1 MKRTIAALVLMGFLP
16 VASTGCFG
24 GFQLTR
30 KVYQFNREVSPDK
43 WIRELAFLALAIF
56 PVYGA
61 ATFLDA
67 VVFNSIEFWTGS
79 NPVLAKNGASR
90 KITTADGV
98 ATLTR
103 SDENT
108 IEVRIDLA
116 IDTKAAG
123 VGHALDHGASHFVM
137 QREDDGFSAR
147 TPNGELLARVAEID
161 GELMLFKTEL

>member
-16 VASTGCFG
+16 VATTGCFG

-30 KVYQFNREVSPDK
+30 KVYSFNREVSPDK
-43 WIRELAFLALAIF
+43 WVRELVFLAMAIF

-90 KITTADGV
+90 KITTADGT
-98 ATLTR
+98 AILTR
-103 SDENT
+103 TSENSLD
-108 IEVRIDLA
+108 VRVR
-116 IDTKAAG
+116 G
-123 VGHALDHGASHFVM
+123 LDGQEGHFVM
-137 QREDDGFSAR
+137 QREGDGFSAR
-147 TPNGELLARVAEID
+147 TPEGELIARVAEID
-161 GELMLFKTEL
+161 GEPMLFKSEL

>member
-1 MKRTIAALVLMGFLP
+1 MKRMIAALVLMGFLP

-43 WIRELAFLALAIF
+43 WIRELVFLAMVIF

-67 VVFNSIEFWTGS
+67 VAFNSIEFWTGS

-90 KITTADGV
+90 KITTAEGV

-103 SDENT
+103 SGEDK
-108 IEVRIDLA
+108 IDVK
-116 IDTKAAG
+116 IDIKVEG
-123 VGHALDHGASHFVM
+123 NDDRSSHFVM
-137 QREDDGFSAR
+137 QRENDGFSAR
-147 TPNGELLARVAEID
+147 TPDGELLARVAEID

>member
-16 VASTGCFG
+16 VATTGCFG

-30 KVYQFNREVSPDK
+30 KVYSFNREVSPDK
-43 WIRELAFLALAIF
+43 WVRELVFLAMAIF

-90 KITTADGV
+90 KITTAYGT
-98 ATLTR
+98 AILTR
-103 SDENT
+103 TSENSLD
-108 IEVRIDLA
+108 VRVR
-116 IDTKAAG
+116 G
-123 VGHALDHGASHFVM
+123 LDGRDGHFVM
-137 QREDDGFSAR
+137 QREGDGFSAR
-147 TPNGELLARVAEID
+147 TPEGELIARVAEID
-161 GELMLFKTEL
+161 GEPMLFKSEL

>member
-1 MKRTIAALVLMGFLP
+1 MKRMIAALVLMGFLP
-16 VASTGCFG
+16 VVSTGCFG

-43 WIRELAFLALAIF
+43 WVREVAFLAMAIF

-67 VVFNSIEFWTGS
+67 VVFNSVEFWTGS

-103 SDENT
+103 SDKNT
-108 IEVRIDLA
+108 IAVRIDLE
-116 IDTKAAG
+116 IDAKIEASRART
-123 VGHALDHGASHFVM
+123 SHFVM
-137 QREDDGFSAR
+137 QRENDGFSAR
-147 TPNGELLARVAEID
+147 MPNGELLARVAEID

>member
-16 VASTGCFG
+16 VATTGCFG

-30 KVYQFNREVSPDK
+30 KVYSFNREVSPDK
-43 WIRELAFLALAIF
+43 WVRELVFLAMAIF

-90 KITTADGV
+90 KITTADGT
-98 ATLTR
+98 AILTR
-103 SDENT
+103 TSENSLD
-108 IEVRIDLA
+108 VRVR
-116 IDTKAAG
+116 G
-123 VGHALDHGASHFVM
+123 LDGRDGHFVM
-137 QREDDGFSAR
+137 QREGDGFSAR
-147 TPNGELLARVAEID
+147 TPEGELIARVAEID
-161 GELMLFKTEL
+161 GEPMLFKSEL